1 MTTQF
6 AVQKVLHLYKELEKK
21 KPSLVG
27 DYMATC
33 KIEGWYLLIHYIKNL
48 GWQTPLSYNSTS
60 KTFLEVPSLVWTS
73 SLLQELPTPQWNCT
87 LIVEGI
93 VPGLPFE
100 KTKGLL
106 NRKNEPCLEVQFC
119 MHDLVVPS
127 LPLLSSIER
136 WNLLQLLDI
145 SGCGKL
151 FKKLELIQVSSFNQL
166 LWENLAAKYIAQ
178 GEEGIVFKKA
188 DAAYAFGKRN
198 STLLKLKME
207 CEKDLQCLRLE
218 LTQGKKGNTGYTL
231 ISKGLNNVEVRTVVN
246 SHEEQ
251 DKLIRLDKA
260 GVLDKYCVK
269 VKAMRHLEDGNLKE
283 PVYVGI
289 RSDKDVSQID

>member
-6 AVQKVLHLYKELEKK
+6 FPQKVLHLHKELEKK
-21 KPSLVG
+21 KPNLVG
-27 DYMATC
+27 DYMVTIKA
-33 KIEGWYLLIHYIKNL
+33 EGWYLLIHYIKNL

-60 KTFLEVPSLVWTS
+60 KTFREVPSLVWTS

-93 VPGLPFE
+93 VPDLPFE
-100 KTKGLL
+100 KTNGLL
-106 NRKNEPCLEVQFC
+106 NRKNEPCLGVQFC
-119 MHDLVVPS
+119 IHDLVVPS
-127 LPLLSSIER
+127 LPVLTSIER
-136 WNLLQLLDI
+136 WKLLQSLDV
-145 SGCGKL
+145 SNCGKL
-151 FKKLELIQVSSFNQL
+151 FRKLELIQVSSFNQL

-198 STLLKLKME
+198 ATLLKLKME

-218 LTQGKKGNTGYTL
+218 LTQGKKDNTGYTL
-231 ISKGLNNVEVRTVVN
+231 VSKGLNNVEVRTVVN

-251 DKLIRLDKA
+251 RKLIKLTESNSLDTC
-260 GVLDKYCVK
+260 VVK
-269 VKAMRHLEDGNLKE
+269 VKAMRELEDGNLKE

-289 RSDKDVSQID
+289 RNDKDAKDID